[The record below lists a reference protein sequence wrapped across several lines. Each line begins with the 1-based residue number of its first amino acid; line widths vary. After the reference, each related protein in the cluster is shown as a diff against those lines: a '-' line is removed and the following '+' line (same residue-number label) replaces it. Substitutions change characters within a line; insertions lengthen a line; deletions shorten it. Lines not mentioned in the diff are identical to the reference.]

1 MICDDFNG
9 NRMDEANDVCRFRN
23 DARDRC
29 ESVDIEMLEGL
40 EVCLNACARRT
51 VRAGNGEGYGWLVH
65 GVSIAGGGK
74 GCKSDSCLAADR

>member
-1 MICDDFNG
+1 
-9 NRMDEANDVCRFRN
+9 
-23 DARDRC
+23 
-29 ESVDIEMLEGL
+29 MLEGL

-51 VRAGNGEGYGWLVH
+51 VRAGNGEGSGWLVH